1 MRQRRAEFSA
11 ANWQR
16 NFAPRKGQSK
26 IGLSQKTDIPNFG
39 EMCPVLDRSMRR
51 RGAQKSI
58 GQKCP
63 KSPSGG
69 EAVKNWLFR
78 SSELYSDL
86 SKRRVVN
93 RHPLPVDVRICAA

>member
-1 MRQRRAEFSA
+1 MEFSA

-16 NFAPRKGQSK
+16 NFAPRKERSK
-26 IGLSQKTDIPNFG
+26 IGLSDKSTSPNFG
-39 EMCPVLDRSMRR
+39 EMCPVLDRSMHR

-78 SSELYSDL
+78 SFELYSDL
-86 SKRRVVN
+86 SKRRAVN
-93 RHPLPVDVRICAA
+93 RRPLPVNVRICAA